1 MQSVVDLATLIASA
15 NEIEVDDGE
24 RLEAVLCQYTDIED
38 YRKALAEFHASGGQ
52 FTQASVS
59 VRCRL
64 DGLGI
69 LNVHILFSEGNLE
82 LLHREENLI
91 FFMLQILM
99 NITGRL

>member
-59 VRCRL
+59 VCC
-64 DGLGI
+64 
-69 LNVHILFSEGNLE
+69 LNVSILCE
-82 LLHREENLI
+82 LQYHSKK
-91 FFMLQILM
+91 QKVP
-99 NITGRL
+99 